1 MVMFEVFDLRVKFNV
16 GFDVWIVL
24 FDKFLYDYFG
34 YFVLVFVYLV
44 FLKLWF
50 MSKEKIIVMLIE
62 NK

>member
-1 MVMFEVFDLRVKFNV
+1 MKFNV

-62 NK
+62 NKWIVIWF